1 MKRFFKPVRLIL
13 LFGAVNLIALVALTL
28 LWLWRD
34 RQVAEGNRWIAHTYS
49 VKVQLEAVLGLLID
63 VETGQRGFVITGDP
77 AFLEPYQ
84 NSLLRLDGALAALGR
99 ETSDNPIQRHFLS
112 ELNPKVGE
120 KLATSQAIV
129 KTRKDRGL
137 DAARALVASGK
148 GKKSMD
154 ALRGILASM
163 RAEEDRLLALR
174 KRTEAAATRS
184 LDFTIALMLGLV
196 GLMAVGFSI
205 VLITGVRLSAQGL
218 EMYRQY
224 ANFDPLTGLP
234 NRRLLY
240 ELGEAIFPLAQ
251 RQGRMAAVLFL
262 DLDGFKA
269 VNDTLG
275 HKAGDQVLREV
286 GQRLKASVRTSDTVA
301 RLGGD
306 EFVVFLP
313 EVDGREGAAA
323 VAEKVVSALG
333 LPYILGGVQPKVT
346 TSIGIAFFPQHG
358 GSMETLLQLADS
370 ALYRAKATGKNRYA
384 IAEECL
390 DDSPSVSETP
400 IEPIDK
406 IVDQDVR

>member
-1 MKRFFKPVRLIL
+1 MKPFFKPVRLIL
-13 LFGAVNLIALVALTL
+13 LFMAVNLITLAALTL

-34 RQVAEGNRWIAHTYS
+34 RQVAESNRWIAHTYS
-49 VKVQLEAVLGLLID
+49 VKVQLEAFLGLLVD

-84 NSLLRLDGALAALGR
+84 NSLLRLDGALAELGR
-99 ETSDNPIQRHFLS
+99 ETSDNPVQRQFLT
-112 ELNPKVGE
+112 ELDPKVGK
-120 KLATSQAIV
+120 KLAISQAIIT
-129 KTRKDRGL
+129 TRKDRGL
-137 DAARALVASGK
+137 EAARALVASGE

-154 ALRGILASM
+154 AIRGILASM

-174 KRTEAAATRS
+174 KLSEAAATRS
-184 LDFTIALMLGLV
+184 LESTIVLMVGLV

-205 VLITGVRLSAQGL
+205 VLITGIRLRAQGL

-240 ELGEAIFPLAQ
+240 EQGEAIFPLAQ

-275 HKAGDQVLREV
+275 HEAGDQVLREV
-286 GQRLKASVRTSDTVA
+286 GQRLKASVRASDTVA

-313 EVDGREGAAA
+313 EVDSREGAAA
-323 VAEKVVSALG
+323 VAAKVVSALG
-333 LPYILGGVQPKVT
+333 LPYILGGVPPKVT

-358 GSMETLLQLADS
+358 GGMETLLHSADS

-390 DDSPSVSETP
+390 NDSPTANGAP
-400 IEPIDK
+400 IGK

>member
-1 MKRFFKPVRLIL
+1 MKPFFKPVRLIL
-13 LFGAVNLIALVALTL
+13 LFMAVNLITLAALTL

-34 RQVAEGNRWIAHTYS
+34 RQVAESNRWIAHTYS
-49 VKVQLEAVLGLLID
+49 VKVQLEAFLGLLVD

-77 AFLEPYQ
+77 AFLDPYR
-84 NSLLRLDGALAALGR
+84 NSLLRMDGALAELGR
-99 ETSDNPIQRHFLS
+99 ETSDNPVQRQFLT
-112 ELNPKVGE
+112 ELDPKVGK
-120 KLATSQAIV
+120 KLAISQAIIT
-129 KTRKDRGL
+129 TRKDRGL
-137 DAARALVASGK
+137 EAARALVASGE

-154 ALRGILASM
+154 AIRGILASM

-174 KRTEAAATRS
+174 KLSEAAATRS
-184 LDFTIALMLGLV
+184 LESTIVLMVGLV

-205 VLITGVRLSAQGL
+205 VLITGIRLRAQGL

-240 ELGEAIFPLAQ
+240 EQGEAIFPLAQ

-275 HKAGDQVLREV
+275 HEAGDQVLREV
-286 GQRLKASVRTSDTVA
+286 GQRLKASVRASDTVA

-313 EVDGREGAAA
+313 EVDSREGAAA
-323 VAEKVVSALG
+323 VAAKVVSALG
-333 LPYILGGVQPKVT
+333 LPYILGGVLPKVT

-358 GSMETLLQLADS
+358 RSMETLLHSADS

-390 DDSPSVSETP
+390 DDSPTANGT
-400 IEPIDK
+400 PIDK
-406 IVDQDVR
+406 TVDQNVC